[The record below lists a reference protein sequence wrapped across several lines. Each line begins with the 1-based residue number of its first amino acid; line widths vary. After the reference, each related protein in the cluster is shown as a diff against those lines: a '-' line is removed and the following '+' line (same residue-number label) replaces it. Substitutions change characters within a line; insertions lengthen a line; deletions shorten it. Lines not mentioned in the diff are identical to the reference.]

1 MTRVETERLE
11 SLQVLLQQNPDSL
24 TFARVADVLMRNG
37 RIDEAI
43 QVCEEGVRRHPYYV
57 TGHFVL
63 GKCYRQKKLYDMA
76 EKEFKR
82 VLVFDP
88 KHIAA
93 HRQYGDLMREIEW
106 DNTCE
111 MSYRKILQIDP
122 LDSYVQSV
130 VDEFA
135 RQSQVAAPATRATAS
150 PSAATASRPASTP
163 AAAARKTAP
172 PIPRQPAEPPARKP
186 AEPPAAPDE
195 PKPPLTA
202 LPLSNEELLATS
214 MKRSAEAPRPAAPQ
228 PDNLPETVHDRSTD
242 KKLDTNTAVLTKLDE
257 ARFSSIL
264 DAIFNDEVIDD
275 ADDRP
280 ASTLERKSAAA
291 PEPAAAKP
299 LPRLEG
305 FEVQQYSRRTPSPPA
320 TPEGSR
326 PPVSEEPPDTKIEE
340 SDFTAVPGPAAHPS
354 KLSAEADFDFE
365 ALPQVEKAAAN
376 DTAAERTSVSAAP
389 ANRRRP
395 APTRLMEQ
403 LEESVA
409 PIPNSEFQPRDKIV
423 TPTLGEIYAA
433 QGQYAKA
440 IGVFE
445 LLSKKDPA
453 NRHYREKI
461 DYLKKRLQE
470 TQNAG

>member
-150 PSAATASRPASTP
+150 PSAATASRPASAP

-202 LPLSNEELLATS
+202 LPLSDEELLTTS
-214 MKRSAEAPRPAAPQ
+214 LKRSAEAPRPAAPQ
-228 PDNLPETVHDRSTD
+228 PVNLPEPVHDRSTD

-280 ASTLERKSAAA
+280 APTLERKSAAA
-291 PEPAAAKP
+291 PEPAAKP
-299 LPRLEG
+299 LAGLEG
-305 FEVQQYSRRTPSPPA
+305 FEVQQYSRRAPSPPA
-320 TPEGSR
+320 TPEGTR

-354 KLSAEADFDFE
+354 KLSADADFHFE
-365 ALPQVEKAAAN
+365 ALPPVEKAAAN

-395 APTRLMEQ
+395 APTRLLEQ

>member
-37 RIDEAI
+37 RLDEAI

-82 VLVFDP
+82 VLLFDP

-111 MSYRKILQIDP
+111 MSYRKILHIDP

-135 RQSQVAAPATRATAS
+135 RQSQVAAPAAPATTTR
-150 PSAATASRPASTP
+150 RPATP
-163 AAAARKTAP
+163 PAPAARKTATP
-172 PIPRQPAEPPARKP
+172 MPAKPVEPPARKP
-186 AEPPAAPDE
+186 VPSPTSGER
-195 PKPPLTA
+195 KPPLTA
-202 LPLSNEELLATS
+202 LPLSDEELLAASAKTS
-214 MKRSAEAPRPAAPQ
+214 PPAARPAPE
-228 PDNLPETVHDRSTD
+228 PVNLPEPSLDHSAD
-242 KKLDTNTAVLTKLDE
+242 KKGESNTVVMTKSDE

-264 DAIFNDEVIDD
+264 DDIFNDEVVEE

-280 ASTLERKSAAA
+280 AATVERRSVAA
-291 PEPAAAKP
+291 PEPPAARP
-299 LPRLEG
+299 LPPIES
-305 FEVQQYSRRTPSPPA
+305 FEVQPYGRKTPAGAPPLN
-320 TPEGSR
+320 TTDVPR
-326 PPVSEEPPDTKIEE
+326 PPVSEAAPATGAEIDDMDFLPP
-340 SDFTAVPGPAAHPS
+340 SPAARPPRPAAD
-354 KLSAEADFDFE
+354 LDFDF
-365 ALPQVEKAAAN
+365 
-376 DTAAERTSVSAAP
+376 DTMPPVDKTAEHDSSSERTPVTAAP

-395 APTRLMEQ
+395 APTRLLEQ
-403 LEESVA
+403 FGESVA
-409 PIPNSEFQPRDKIV
+409 PMSNNEFQPRDKIV